1 MRGKGLVIIAVV
13 LGLAAVALSP
23 SIFAQ
28 QTPDKPAATD
38 AAKKKSE
45 VEIKANYMKS
55 DLGDKHTT
63 LLKGNVRCTH
73 DDTLITSEQVDYD
86 DNTKIATSPGAIK
99 ITNPECD
106 INGDK
111 GMANFKKKVGVT
123 EGNVL
128 MQLKPKASEANTAS
142 SDPNS
147 IASFKLPTTIT
158 CNRMEYFYAKKIASA
173 EGGVV
178 FKQTKR
184 TVYADKAVYDQNKE
198 ILSLT
203 GNVHGVDVDGQTF
216 KTQDKVTISLKKG
229 DEWIEAPNASAS
241 FKVDLDEET
250 KP

>member
-1 MRGKGLVIIAVV
+1 MRSKGLMIIAMV
-13 LGLAAVALSP
+13 LGLAAAALSP

-28 QTPDKPAATD
+28 QTPNKPTATGE
-38 AAKKKSE
+38 AKKKSE

-63 LLKGNVRCTH
+63 LLKGNVRCKH
-73 DDTLITSEQVDYD
+73 DDTLITSEQIDYD
-86 DNTKIATSPGAIK
+86 DNTKIATSPGIIK

-111 GMANFKKKVGVT
+111 GIANFKKKVGVT

-128 MQLKPKASEANTAS
+128 MQFKPKPEETNTN
-142 SDPNS
+142 SDKNS
-147 IASFKLPTTIT
+147 IESFKQPTTIT

-173 EGGVV
+173 DGSVV

-198 ILSLT
+198 ILTLT
-203 GNVHGVDVDGQTF
+203 SNVHGVDEDGQTF
-216 KTQDKVTISLKKG
+216 NTQDKVTISLKKG

>member
-1 MRGKGLVIIAVV
+1 MAAVV
-13 LGLAAVALSP
+13 FSP

-28 QTPDKPAATD
+28 QTPNEPASKD

-63 LLKGNVRCTH
+63 LLKGNVRCKH

-86 DNTKIATSPGAIK
+86 DNAKIATSPGVIK

-106 INGDK
+106 INADK
-111 GMANFKKKVGVT
+111 GMANFKKKVGVS

-128 MQLKPKASEANTAS
+128 MQLKPKPEEANAK

-147 IASFKLPTTIT
+147 IESFKQPTTIT

-178 FKQTKR
+178 FKQAKR
-184 TVYADKAVYDQNKE
+184 TAFADKAVYDQNKE
-198 ILSLT
+198 LLT
-203 GNVHGVDVDGQTF
+203 LMGNVHGIDKDDQTF
-216 KTQDKVTISLKKG
+216 SAPDKVIISLKKG
-229 DEWIEAPNASAS
+229 DEWMEAPNASAS